1 VSQDLGENDY
11 RQGGLQRLRESKVLL
26 DGQLFAGGVYLAGR
40 AVESL
45 LRALIWKHDRDIKSG
60 RRSLQTGHDLRELL
74 KLVAN
79 LGVLKDN
86 PLRDRMIDHVQI
98 VARQWINNL
107 RFFPTAKLNTWW
119 WKIGVIRGKRTLKA
133 TAYDYYD
140 SCSWIVKQ
148 CEALCEK

>member
-1 VSQDLGENDY
+1 MSQDLGENDY

-86 PLRDRMIDHVQI
+86 PLE
-98 VARQWINNL
+98 
-107 RFFPTAKLNTWW
+107 
-119 WKIGVIRGKRTLKA
+119 IG
-133 TAYDYYD
+133 
-140 SCSWIVKQ
+140 
-148 CEALCEK
+148 